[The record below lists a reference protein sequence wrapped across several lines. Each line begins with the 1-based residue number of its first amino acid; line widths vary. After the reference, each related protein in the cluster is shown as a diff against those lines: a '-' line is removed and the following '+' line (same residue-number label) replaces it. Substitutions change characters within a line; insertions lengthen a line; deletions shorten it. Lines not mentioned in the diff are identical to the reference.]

1 MRLERASGILL
12 HPTSLPNGVP
22 DHHAY
27 RFVDWLHAAGQRW
40 WQVLPLGP
48 TDHTGS
54 PYMSPSVFAGSP
66 ELVADPTSLVTPGE
80 RDAFR
85 AANAYW
91 IGDWLAYGG
100 DLDQQIRFE
109 REWRSL
115 RAYAAAR
122 GIRIVGDIPIY
133 AGWDGAD
140 QRAHP
145 ELFLRDAIAG
155 VPPDAFSAT
164 GQLWKNPL
172 YDWAALRL
180 DGYRWWTERL
190 RRAFRLVDLARIDHF
205 RGFVSYWAVPA
216 GSETAANGRW
226 RRGPGASVFHAAEA
240 KLGPLDVVAEDLGV
254 ITEPVRRLRME
265 LGFPGMVVLQFVV
278 GGGPDSPHL
287 PHNHVEQSVAY
298 TGTHDNDTAAGWWAT
313 LPDSERATTGL
324 RGDDP
329 AWELLELT
337 WSSVAALAIAPVQ
350 DVLGLGSEGRMNTP
364 GTEVGNWSWRL
375 EPDALTAGLA
385 ARLRALGERTGRVA

>member
-27 RFVDWLHAAGQRW
+27 RFVDWLEAAGQGW

-48 TDHTGS
+48 TDDTGS

-66 ELVADPTSLVTPGE
+66 ALVADRTSAVSEAE
-80 RDAFR
+80 RRTFR
-85 AANAYW
+85 AANGYW
-91 IGDWLAYGG
+91 IEDWLAYGG
-100 DLDQQIRFE
+100 DLDDQVRFD

-145 ELFLRDAIAG
+145 ELFLGGSIAG

-172 YDWAALRL
+172 YDWAALRHE
-180 DGYRWWTERL
+180 GYRWWTERL

-205 RGFVSYWAVPA
+205 RGFVSYWAVREGAATAKA
-216 GSETAANGRW
+216 GHW
-226 RRGPGASVFHAAEA
+226 RRGPGAALFRSIERE
-240 KLGPLDVVAEDLGV
+240 LGHLPLVAEDLGV
-254 ITEPVRRLRME
+254 ITPAVEALRDG
-265 LGFPGMVVLQFVV
+265 LGLPGMAVLMFAFRGGQLNPHRPENHRRNLVV
-278 GGGPDSPHL
+278 
-287 PHNHVEQSVAY
+287 Y
-298 TGTHDNDTAAGWWAT
+298 TGTPGGKSCRPGH
-313 LPDSERATTGL
+313 
-324 RGDDP
+324 
-329 AWELLELT
+329 
-337 WSSVAALAIAPVQ
+337 APGQ
-350 DVLGLGSEGRMNTP
+350 GSTRP
-364 GTEVGNWSWRL
+364 S
-375 EPDALTAGLA
+375 
-385 ARLRALGERTGRVA
+385 RTGA